1 MSFCSVSNVLAILLF
16 WNSCPNDQKRPAA
29 SRVKEKTRDWM
40 KLWGLQTSYVIATRL
55 EAEQGLGNRRRAR
68 CGGTVGCNANAWPL
82 QEGHFNTYE
91 ALHIQG
97 REIRKEQLS
106 IWLESIWL
114 PRDPEVSYAT
124 QKRLTIGGAM
134 TFSPKYFFPLI
145 AMKLASLID
154 MILVINFCEENFLKK
169 WSEGTQILE
178 KPLKKFV
185 LLVTGL
191 VTQP

>member
-1 MSFCSVSNVLAILLF
+1 MSVYTILF
-16 WNSCPNDQKRPAA
+16 
-29 SRVKEKTRDWM
+29 
-40 KLWGLQTSYVIATRL
+40 SYM
-55 EAEQGLGNRRRAR
+55 LGQIF
-68 CGGTVGCNANAWPL
+68 L
-82 QEGHFNTYE
+82 
-91 ALHIQG
+91 L
-97 REIRKEQLS
+97 
-106 IWLESIWL
+106 
-114 PRDPEVSYAT
+114 
-124 QKRLTIGGAM
+124 GGAM